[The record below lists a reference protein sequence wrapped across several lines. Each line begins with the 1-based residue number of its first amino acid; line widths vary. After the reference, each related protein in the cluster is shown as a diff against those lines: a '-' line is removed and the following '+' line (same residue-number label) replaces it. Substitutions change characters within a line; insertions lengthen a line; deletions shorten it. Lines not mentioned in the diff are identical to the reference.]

1 MKLDKFADFPLK
13 QFESNCENNE
23 KKTGH
28 LPKNGEILGESRNLV
43 TSEKW

>member
-23 KKTGH
+23 KYLDICQKM
-28 LPKNGEILGESRNLV
+28 
-43 TSEKW
+43 EKSWENPGI